1 MDSIEKSAIFE
12 SIKYYL
18 KIKIMQTKEESSS
31 NELNDH
37 VIRIYDDMI
46 IDDAVVKHKITRIED
61 DVIINGQDDN
71 DKTTSEEWK
80 EVLSKV
86 KTVRIWHDDMWA
98 IPNYFNVLDVH
109 RINPVTSDEEILEAT
124 LLSIRAAAKCNSRSV
139 MKNKE
144 SIPESVIEQLR
155 MRGFDVRF
163 YSDWV
168 VIIW

>member
-46 IDDAVVKHKITRIED
+46 IDDAVVKHKITSIED
-61 DVIINGQDDN
+61 DVITNGKNDN
-71 DKTTSEEWK
+71 DKMTSEEWRD
-80 EVLSKV
+80 VLSKV
-86 KTVRIWHDDMWA
+86 KTVRIWHDDMWD
-98 IPNYFNVLDVH
+98 IPNDLNLLDVH
-109 RINPVTSDEEILEAT
+109 RINPATSDEEILEAT
-124 LLSIRAAAKCNSRSV
+124 LLSIRAAAKCNSQSV
-139 MKNKE
+139 MKNKK
-144 SIPESVIEQLR
+144 SLSESVIEQLR

-168 VIIW
+168 VIVW

>member
-1 MDSIEKSAIFE
+1 MDNGEKSAIFE
-12 SIKYYL
+12 FIKYDL
-18 KIKIMQTKEESSS
+18 KIKIMKTKEESSS

-46 IDDAVVKHKITRIED
+46 IDD
-61 DVIINGQDDN
+61 VIINGQDEN

-98 IPNYFNVLDVH
+98 IPNDLNLLDVH

-124 LLSIRAAAKCNSRSV
+124 LLSIRAAAKCNSRSI

>member
-1 MDSIEKSAIFE
+1 
-12 SIKYYL
+12 
-18 KIKIMQTKEESSS
+18 MQTKEESGS

-37 VIRIYDDMI
+37 VIRIDDDMM
-46 IDDAVVKHKITRIED
+46 IDDAVAKHKITSIED
-61 DVIINGQDDN
+61 DDIINCQNEN
-71 DKTTSEEWK
+71 DKMTSEEWE

-86 KTVRIWHDDMWA
+86 KTVRIWHDDMWD
-98 IPNYFNVLDVH
+98 IPNDLNVLDVH

-124 LLSIRAAAKCNSRSV
+124 LLSIRAAAKCNSRSI

-168 VIIW
+168 VIVW